1 MVTRTQ
7 LFGQMRRRVHRD
19 RRTDQDL
26 RVPGVL
32 RVAAVQRVQRIRSSA
47 RSSVV
52 GRVSGVFVL
61 ALENYCRGSAAVTA
75 VKTTVRH
82 SLVDFRIRLVRSL
95 PLIVIGR

>member
-32 RVAAVQRVQRIRSSA
+32 RVAAVQRVQRIRSPA

-61 ALENYCRGSAAVTA
+61 ALENCRGSDAVRA

-82 SLVDFRIRLVRSL
+82 LLVDFRIRLVRSL
-95 PLIVIGR
+95 PLVIGY